1 MKQLAL
7 EALCFLS
14 IAVFGYLALVVLFAC
29 F

>member
-1 MKQLAL
+1 MKHLIV
-7 EALCFLS
+7 EALCVLS